1 MAKCNEEVLERRIH
15 LGYFPTPL
23 QQLSRLG
30 QKFMHPSLWIK
41 RDDLT
46 DVALG
51 GNKIR
56 KLEYHLCAALEAG
69 ADTLLTF
76 GGAQTNHGRLTAAV
90 AASYGLKSILVL
102 DGREPDE
109 LSGNLVLDNLL
120 GSDVR
125 FVKPALRNEKVEEI
139 VQEYEAQGHKV
150 FIIPMGGSNALGTLG
165 YVVMMRELAE
175 QIQTKKIEP
184 THLFVAV
191 GSTGT
196 LAGIV
201 LGAKMFGLDDLKI
214 HGIPVFPPGKMEM
227 TELTLEYS
235 RAAAE
240 LLGRTDIEITEDDF
254 IIDHGPE
261 EDPYSGIGYNIPD
274 AGTYEAIR
282 TFATAEAIF
291 LDPCY
296 SGKAARAYLNFVE
309 QEATAADTV
318 LFVHTGGSPGLWAK
332 VNMDYLNDHPQG

>member
-1 MAKCNEEVLERRIH
+1 MAKYNEEVLERRIH
-15 LGYFPTPL
+15 LGNFPTPL

-30 QKFMHPSLWIK
+30 QKYMQPTLWIK

-56 KLEYHLCAALEAG
+56 KLEFLLSAALEAG

-76 GGAQTNHGRLTAAV
+76 GGPQTNHGRLTAAV
-90 AASYGLKSILVL
+90 AARYGLKCILVL

-109 LSGNLVLDNLL
+109 LSGNLILDNLL
-120 GSDVR
+120 GADVR
-125 FVKPALRNEKVEEI
+125 FVKPALRNEMVEE
-139 VQEYEAQGHKV
+139 VVEEYESQGHKV

-165 YVVMMRELAE
+165 YVVMMQELAE
-175 QIQTKKIEP
+175 QVRINKISP
-184 THLFVAV
+184 THLFVAA
-191 GSTGT
+191 GSAGT

-201 LGAKMFGLDDLKI
+201 LGAKIFGLEDLKI
-214 HGIPVFPPGKMEM
+214 HGIPVFPPGNMKIS
-227 TELTLEYS
+227 ELTLECS

-240 LLGRTDIEITEDDF
+240 LLGRNDIEITEDDF
-254 IIDHGPE
+254 IVDYGPE

-274 AGTYEAIR
+274 AKTFNTIR
-282 TFATAEAIF
+282 TFAAAEAIF

-296 SGKAARAYLNFVE
+296 SGKAARAYLQFVE
-309 QEATAADTV
+309 REATVADTV
-318 LFVHTGGSPGLWAK
+318 LFVHTGGTPGLWAK
-332 VNMDYLNDHPQG
+332 VHMDYLNDHP